1 VRPEEPPL
9 SFDQIISHKKAAC
22 FKGAGMTDDMIA
34 GLRRDRLD
42 LLRAREASRF
52 AQGRPR
58 AKAALDRGAGAF
70 LDGVPLHWMKDW
82 PMPHLPVITKAKG
95 ARISD
100 IDGYDI
106 DDFCLGDTG
115 SMFGHSPAPVAKAIR
130 AQAGRGLTYML
141 PSEDAL
147 ATGRLLCERFG
158 VFQWQIATT
167 ATDANRFAIR
177 VARAVTGRAK
187 ILVFNGCYHGTVDDV
202 MVELS
207 GGVTQNRVGLL
218 GQVADLTLGAVCC
231 EFNDLGAVEAA
242 LAQGNVAAI
251 LTEPVMTNSC
261 MVLPEAGF
269 HDGLR
274 SLSRRYGALLIM
286 DETHTIS
293 SGLGGYTAVHSLTP
307 DIFVVGKCVAGGMPT
322 AVWGLSDAVAG
333 RYAAVNAA
341 RAAGH
346 SGMGTTLSA
355 NPMQFACLRAT
366 LDQVMTA
373 KAYAHMDKLAERL
386 SHGLAAVID
395 RVAAPWHVVRVG
407 ARVEFICA
415 PGPLKNGTEAAAAH
429 QPEVEAALHVALLN
443 RGCLIAPFHNMM
455 LISPA
460 TKKRQVDRLIAA
472 FDEVLT
478 GLFDPKKA

>member
-1 VRPEEPPL
+1 V
-9 SFDQIISHKKAAC
+9 
-22 FKGAGMTDDMIA
+22 
-34 GLRRDRLD
+34 
-42 LLRAREASRF
+42 
-52 AQGRPR
+52 
-58 AKAALDRGAGAF
+58 
-70 LDGVPLHWMKDW
+70 
-82 PMPHLPVITKAKG
+82 
-95 ARISD
+95 
-100 IDGYDI
+100 DGYEI

-130 AQAGRGLTYML
+130 HQATRGLTYML
-141 PSEDAL
+141 PSEDTLEA
-147 ATGRLLCERFG
+147 GRLLTERFG
-158 VFQWQIATT
+158 DFRWQIATT

-177 VARAVTGRAK
+177 VARAITGRPK

-207 GGVTQNRVGLL
+207 GGITQNRAGLL
-218 GQVADLTLGAVCC
+218 GQVADLTLGAVAC
-231 EFNDLGAVEAA
+231 EFNDLAAVEAA
-242 LAQGNVAAI
+242 LAKGDIAAI

-274 SLSRRYGALLIM
+274 TLSRRYGALLIM

-293 SGLGGYTAVHSLTP
+293 SGLGGYTGVHSLSP
-307 DIFVVGKCVAGGMPT
+307 DMFVVGKCVAGGMPT
-322 AVWGLSDAVAG
+322 AVWGLTPDTAARYAVA
-333 RYAAVNAA
+333 NAA
-341 RAAGH
+341 RPSGH

-366 LDQVMTA
+366 LDHVMTP
-373 KAYAHMDKLAERL
+373 KNYAHMEHLAERL
-386 SHGLAAVID
+386 SHGLARTID
-395 RVAAPWHVVRVG
+395 AHHAPWHVVRVG

-415 PGPLKNGTEAAAAH
+415 HGPLKNGTEATAAH
-429 QPEVEAALHVALLN
+429 QPAVESALHVALLN

-472 FDEVLT
+472 FDEILT
-478 GLFDPKKA
+478 ELFARD

>member
-1 VRPEEPPL
+1 
-9 SFDQIISHKKAAC
+9 
-22 FKGAGMTDDMIA
+22 MTDELIA
-34 GLRRDRLD
+34 GVRRDRLD
-42 LLRAREASRF
+42 ALRAREAKRY
-52 AQGRPR
+52 AHGRPK
-58 AKAALDRGAGAF
+58 AKAAQAKSAAVF

-82 PMPHLPVITKAKG
+82 PMPHLPLISKAKG
-95 ARISD
+95 ARITD
-100 IDGYDI
+100 VDGYEI

-115 SMFGHSPAPVAKAIR
+115 SMFGHSPAPVVAAIR

-147 ATGRLLCERFG
+147 EAGRLLTARFG
-158 VFQWQIATT
+158 AFQWQIATT

-177 VARAVTGRAK
+177 VARAVTGRQK
-187 ILVFNGCYHGTVDDV
+187 ILVFNGCYHGTVDDA
-202 MVELS
+202 MVELQN
-207 GGVTQNRVGLL
+207 GVTQNRAGLL

-231 EFNDLGAVEAA
+231 EFNDLAAVEAA
-242 LAQGNVAAI
+242 LAKGDVAAV

-261 MVLPEAGF
+261 MVLPQAGF

-274 SLSRRYGALLIM
+274 NLTRRYGALLIM

-293 SGLGGYTAVHSLTP
+293 SGLGGYTGVHSLSP
-307 DIFVVGKCVAGGMPT
+307 DVFVVGKCVAGGMPT
-322 AVWGLSDAVAG
+322 AVWGLSDAVAA
-333 RYAAVNAA
+333 RYATVNAA
-341 RAAGH
+341 RTPGH

-366 LDQVMTA
+366 LDKVMTA
-373 KAYAHMDKLAERL
+373 KAYAHMEKLAERL

-395 RVAAPWHVVRVG
+395 RLDAPWHVVRVG

-415 PGPLKNGTEAAAAH
+415 PGPLNNGTEAGLAH
-429 QPEVEAALHVALLN
+429 CAPMEAALHVALLN

-472 FDEVLT
+472 FDEILT
-478 GLFDPKKA
+478 GLFAPQPA